1 MERAPD
7 DVQRI
12 VWAVLRSG
20 MANCIRLEP
29 EPLTEVKKL
38 LRDGQKAAAAVRDLL
53 RDHGS
58 DVYVAPV
65 DAECRFYASALY
77 VMRPEV
83 REGGVV
89 KQIYVKFSLVIDD
102 DDESLSELRVIR
114 FHPSTGHDSIKRF
127 PRR

>member
-1 MERAPD
+1 MERAPE

-20 MANCIRLEP
+20 MANCILLEP
-29 EPLTEVKKL
+29 EPLEFVKKL
-38 LRDGQKAAAAVRDLL
+38 LRDGQKASAAVRDLL
-53 RDHGS
+53 RDYGS
-58 DVYVAPV
+58 DVHVAPV
-65 DAECRFYASALY
+65 DSDCRFYAHALY

-89 KQIYVKFSLVIDD
+89 KQMYVKFSLVIDH
-102 DDESLSELRVIR
+102 DDESLSDLRVIR
-114 FHPSTGHDSIKRF
+114 FHHSTGHASITRF